1 MFQTQTV
8 VLTVRPMDQ
17 DLARRRAL
25 GGGTLLC
32 LDVPAG
38 LEFVCDCKIWEG
50 SRQRRRF
57 LLPGGTASR
66 RMRAGWVRKS
76 APHAKHVSIRI
87 PPGMHLFA
95 WGAGHGMRYATIYD
109 VQPAQVVVKK
119 WDPLL
124 EDFAQ
129 APFEPDEV
137 RLRRLSLRGS
147 GAASALG
154 RVLPRPAERAA
165 RAQDHHCRG

>member
-1 MFQTQTV
+1 MYAS
-8 VLTVRPMDQ
+8 LC
-17 DLARRRAL
+17 ARRH
-25 GGGTLLC
+25 
-32 LDVPAG
+32 
-38 LEFVCDCKIWEG
+38 
-50 SRQRRRF
+50 RF
-57 LLPGGTASR
+57 APHAR
-66 RMRAGWVRKS
+66 RMAAQIAS
-76 APHAKHVSIRI
+76 HAKHVAIRI

-129 APFEPDEV
+129 TPFEPDEV

-154 RVLPRPAERAA
+154 WVLPRPAKRAA
-165 RAQDHHCRG
+165 RAQDQDHHCRG